1 MTTGIAPRRPIR
13 VTVLGVS
20 GSIQGIV
27 TLIVG
32 IGLIAEHDDQDLL
45 DHVDLGSDAL
55 LSTGLAALIIG
66 ALTLLLAI
74 GLLRG
79 AEWARLFIGILEVFH
94 IGGGLYVLIAYEG
107 SQRWSGLWAIL
118 IGLLV
123 LWILFGSEK
132 AEAFFEGR

>member
-1 MTTGIAPRRPIR
+1 MTTGIAPRRPIL
-13 VTVLGVS
+13 VTILGVI
-20 GSIQGIV
+20 GIIQGIV

-32 IGLIAEHDDQDLL
+32 IGLIAERNDQDLL

-55 LSTGLAALIIG
+55 LSTGLAALILG

-79 AEWARLFIGILEVFH
+79 AEWARLF
-94 IGGGLYVLIAYEG
+94 
-107 SQRWSGLWAIL
+107 
-118 IGLLV
+118 
-123 LWILFGSEK
+123 GSEK